1 MLQPSLMMDR
11 PLLLIVGKPEHS
23 LEREEILAFLA
34 EQLVKW
40 WIPNEVIFL
49 DYRPVGGTGKV
60 QKRLYAS
67 ATAAHIFQRANNR

>member
-49 DYRPVGGTGKV
+49 DYRPVGDTGKV
-60 QKRLYAS
+60 QKAALRERYGS
-67 ATAAHIFQRANNR
+67 AYISKGE